1 MLGHD
6 RFEEIIPIYSLGA
19 LDGAE
24 LRDLKDHLK
33 TGCSMCEAL
42 LKENERLASIIPY
55 SVTGPLPAPSVK
67 DRLFER
73 IHRDQEIKEK
83 ALSIPSIN
91 RFKPIWYGL
100 GGIVAAALLIILFV
114 SNLSLRGRINN
125 QKLELDSLSKQIALQ
140 SENIDSLKI
149 ELEKSKAELNSLT
162 NLVSSRDEITEFLEN
177 PNVVV
182 INLVNFQSDMKT
194 RGRILWDTEKN
205 LAYFYGLN
213 LPQAPTGKTYQLWAI
228 ADAKPISI
236 GVFNVDEKG
245 NNLTK
250 LETLP
255 TEGQIQKFAVTLEPA
270 GGVPQPTGQMYL
282 ISGS

>member
-6 RFEEIIPIYSLGA
+6 KFEEIIPIYALGA
-19 LDGAE
+19 LEGSD
-24 LRDLKDHLK
+24 LQDLKDHLK
-33 TGCSMCEAL
+33 TGCTVCEAL
-42 LKENERLASIIPY
+42 LRENERLASTISY

-67 DRLFER
+67 DRLFEK
-73 IHRDQEIKEK
+73 IHRDQETREK
-83 ALSIPSIN
+83 VLPFPFMN
-91 RFKPIWYGL
+91 RLRPIWYGL
-100 GGIVAAALLIILFV
+100 GGIVAAALVIILLV
-114 SNLSLRGRINN
+114 SNLSLRGRLNN
-125 QKLELDSLSKQIALQ
+125 QRLELESLSKQISHQ
-140 SENIDSLKI
+140 SENIDSL
-149 ELEKSKAELNSLT
+149 EMQLEKSKSELNSLI
-162 NLVSSRDEITEFLEN
+162 NLVSSRNEITEFLEN

-213 LPQAPTGKTYQLWAI
+213 LPQAPTGKSYQLWAI

-236 GVFNVDEKG
+236 GVFNVDENG

-282 ISGS
+282 IGDS